1 MGGWGRARAVASELP
16 TEGGCPGADRRP
28 RSLGVAVGDGE
39 GLTPKESRHAR
50 RAHRSAL
57 LTVPH
62 TILSPGPR
70 SLNAVDAEPA
80 AAQSVSPTSRN
91 RDGRGRTDGDSGGG
105 SSSASV
111 ASRYGVGSG
120 DATDRMCNLWLTGEV
135 PGEVTTTPI
144 EQTCTMWRQGTGE
157 AGSLGVKSGACR
169 NPRSDG
175 EAAAKGGSGC
185 GGSCADSGARGYS
198 GKVATV
204 AMRSSAGQ
212 EWAAYR

>member
-1 MGGWGRARAVASELP
+1 MGGWGRARASELP
-16 TEGGCPGADRRP
+16 TEGGGPGADRRP
-28 RSLGVAVGDGE
+28 RSLGVAVGDEE

-62 TILSPGPR
+62 TIKSPGPR
-70 SLNAVDAEPA
+70 WLNAVDAEPVA
-80 AAQSVSPTSRN
+80 VQSVSPSSRN
-91 RDGRGRTDGDSGGG
+91 RDGRGRTDGGSGGG
-105 SSSASV
+105 SSRASV
-111 ASRYGVGSG
+111 ASRDGVGSG
-120 DATDRMCNLWLTGEV
+120 DAADRMCNLWVAAEV
-135 PGEVTTTPI
+135 PGEVTTAPI
-144 EQTCTMWRQGTGE
+144 EQTCTMWHQGTGE
-157 AGSLGVKSGACR
+157 AGSLEVKSGACR

-175 EAAAKGGSGC
+175 EAAATGGSGC

-198 GKVATV
+198 GKVQTV